1 MAHVYLNRDWYN
13 ARMNKPSHTSVQH
26 ADPADDA
33 IGADTIAT
41 AGPVD
46 MVVVSEG
53 ETSDSPS
60 ELDLQVE
67 SILMSTDH
75 PQPTAKIAQ
84 WLGGVSTK
92 SVSDA
97 VKRLNIVYD
106 KTDRSFRIE
115 QIAKGW
121 QITTLTEFADLL
133 AMVHKRDTAARLSP
147 AAMETLAII
156 AYKQPILRADIE
168 AIRGV
173 ASGEV
178 IRGLMERRLVK
189 IAGRAEELGRP
200 MLYGTTKTFL
210 EVFGLASLKDLPNS
224 EELWRKQ

>member
-1 MAHVYLNRDWYN
+1 VLYN
-13 ARMNKPSHTSVQH
+13 TCMNEPPHASVHHT
-26 ADPADDA
+26 DPADDSL
-33 IGADTIAT
+33 GPDTPAT
-41 AGPVD
+41 ATADPMGAE
-46 MVVVSEG
+46 VVSQEVI
-53 ETSDSPS
+53 SDSPS
-60 ELDLQVE
+60 ELDQQVE

-75 PQPTAKIAQ
+75 PQPAAKIAQ
-84 WLGGVSTK
+84 WLGEVTTQ
-92 SVSDA
+92 SVNDA
-97 VKRLNIVYD
+97 VKRLNGVYSQ
-106 KTDRSFRIE
+106 TGRSFRIE

-121 QITTLTEFADLL
+121 QITTLAKFADLL
-133 AMVHKRDTAARLSP
+133 ATVHKRETAARLSP

-168 AIRGV
+168 AVRGV

>member
-1 MAHVYLNRDWYN
+1 
-13 ARMNKPSHTSVQH
+13 MNEPSHASVQH
-26 ADPADDA
+26 VDPADDSL
-33 IGADTIAT
+33 GVDTPVTAT
-41 AGPVD
+41 ADPID
-46 MVVVSEG
+46 TAVVSQDI
-53 ETSDSPS
+53 TADSPS

-67 SILMSTDH
+67 SILMSADH
-75 PQPTAKIAQ
+75 PQPAVKIAQ

-97 VKRLNIVYD
+97 VKRLNSIYNQ
-106 KTDRSFRIE
+106 TGRSFRVE
-115 QIAKGW
+115 QVAKGW
-121 QITTLTEFADLL
+121 QVTTLAKFADLL
-133 AMVHKRDTAARLSP
+133 GMVHKRDTAARLSP
-147 AAMETLAII
+147 AAMESLAII

-178 IRGLMERRLVK
+178 IRGLMDRRLVK

-210 EVFGLASLKDLPNS
+210 EVFGLANLKDLPNS

>member
-1 MAHVYLNRDWYN
+1 
-13 ARMNKPSHTSVQH
+13 MNEPSHAPVQH
-26 ADPADDA
+26 TDPADDSSF
-33 IGADTIAT
+33 GSDTSTTAT
-41 AGPVD
+41 ADPKGTD
-46 MVVVSEG
+46 VVSQEVVP
-53 ETSDSPS
+53 DAPS

-75 PQPTAKIAQ
+75 PQPAVKIAQ
-84 WLGGVSTK
+84 WLGEVPAK
-92 SVSDA
+92 SVNDA
-97 VKRLNIVYD
+97 VKRLNNVYSQ
-106 KTDRSFRIE
+106 TGRSFRIE

-121 QITTLTEFADLL
+121 QITTLAKFSDLL
-133 AMVHKRDTAARLSP
+133 ATVHKRDTAARLSP

>member
-1 MAHVYLNRDWYN
+1 
-13 ARMNKPSHTSVQH
+13 MNEPSDAPVQQI
-26 ADPADDA
+26 DPADDLR
-33 IGADTIAT
+33 GSDTSAT
-41 AGPVD
+41 ATAD
-46 MVVVSEG
+46 SRNTNAVSQEM
-53 ETSDSPS
+53 SPDSPS
-60 ELDLQVE
+60 EFDLQVE

-75 PQPTAKIAQ
+75 PQPAVKIAQ
-84 WLGGVSTK
+84 WLGEVPAK
-92 SVSDA
+92 SVNDA
-97 VKRLNIVYD
+97 VKRLNSVYSQ
-106 KTDRSFRIE
+106 TGRSFRIE

-121 QITTLTEFADLL
+121 QITTLAKFSDLL
-133 AMVHKRDTAARLSP
+133 ATVHKRDIAARLSP